1 MNNNN
6 TFHTIG
12 FTPLLYFKKMICLI
26 AFITALSMAAAQG
39 TAVTAIWNFGLDLGE
54 YYPDRGGGGYHGTN
68 GSSHLNT
75 DKNVVS

>member
-1 MNNNN
+1 
-6 TFHTIG
+6 
-12 FTPLLYFKKMICLI
+12 
-26 AFITALSMAAAQG
+26 MAAAQG

-54 YYPDRGGGGYHGTN
+54 YYPDRGDGGYHGTN